1 MIKNNQQISLYGE
14 KWKNVNFSFEH
25 SNEYKLEISNF
36 GRMRSFNKLSNGN
49 ILKGSITEGYK
60 IIRLKFF
67 KPSDPVTF
75 KKVQILQK
83 KIANNLKKIRLLKE
97 KGEPLSVVKQS
108 ELDLRK
114 IKTVYSKHLAQN
126 TKDRTIHYHSLTHRL
141 VANYF
146 LSAPSSKKT
155 IVAHL
160 DFDKL
165 NNDVKN
171 LKWMT
176 PEENYAH
183 QQKSPYVIEERER
196 RLVYGPT
203 ISKNI
208 KLTVTKVMLLKKM
221 LNEGRK
227 TVTHLAKQF
236 KVSDMQI
243 IRIRRG
249 ENWSFVP
256 AAE

>member
-1 MIKNNQQISLYGE
+1 MIKNKQQISSHGE
-14 KWKNVNFSFEH
+14 KWKNVKFSFEH

-36 GRMRSFNKLSNGN
+36 GRIRSFNKLSNGN
-49 ILKGSITEGYK
+49 ILKGSITEGYN

-67 KPSDPVTF
+67 KPSDPVTL
-75 KKVQILQK
+75 KKAQILQK
-83 KIANNLKKIRLLKE
+83 KIATILKKIKLLKDH
-97 KGEPLSVVKQS
+97 GEALAVIKQS

-114 IKTVYSKHLAQN
+114 IKTVYSKLLAQN

-141 VANYF
+141 VAEYF
-146 LSAPSSKKT
+146 LTVRSTKKT

-176 PEENYAH
+176 PAENYAH

-196 RLVYGPT
+196 RLVYGPA

-208 KLTVTKVMLLKKM
+208 KLTVIKVMLLKKM

-227 TVTHLAKQF
+227 NVTQLAKQF

>member
-1 MIKNNQQISLYGE
+1 MIKNNQQISLHGE
-14 KWKNVNFSFEH
+14 KWKNVNFSFEY
-25 SNEYKLEISNF
+25 SNEYRLEISNF
-36 GRMRSFNKLSNGN
+36 GRIRSFNKLSNGN
-49 ILKGSITEGYK
+49 ILNGSITEGYK

-67 KPSDPVTF
+67 KPLDPVNL
-75 KKVQILQK
+75 KKAEILQK
-83 KIANNLKKIRLLKE
+83 KIANTIKKIKLLKE
-97 KGEPLSVVKQS
+97 KEESLAIVKPI

-114 IKTVYSKHLAQN
+114 IKILYSKRLAQN
-126 TKDRTIHYHSLTHRL
+126 TKERTIHYHSLTHRL

-146 LSAPSSKKT
+146 LSAPSLKKT

-176 PEENYAH
+176 AEENYIH

-196 RLVYGPT
+196 RIVYGPA

-221 LNEGRK
+221 LKEGRK

-249 ENWSFVP
+249 ENWSFVT